1 MMKKTVSSV
10 AAAAAAMLDAVRA
23 KVPLV
28 HCITNYVTVNDAA
41 NALLAI
47 GASPIMA
54 DDIGEAG
61 DIASIASALVLN
73 IGTLNE
79 RTIASMLDAGRR
91 ANAFGVPVVL
101 DPVGAGASRLRN
113 ETVGRLLRE
122 VKLSV
127 LRGNLSE
134 ISFIAGL
141 GAATRGVD
149 SAKEDEKNDAL
160 AAARLVAQRLGCT
173 VAVTGAVDVVT
184 DGTRACRLAN
194 GHQML
199 SRVTGTGCM
208 TTALIGAFAG
218 AGRDFYTAAAGGI
231 SAMSIAGELAYER
244 AGTLGT
250 GSFHIALIDA
260 LSMLDG
266 ANLMERLNADEAD

>member
-1 MMKKTVSSV
+1 MMTKTVSSV
-10 AAAAAAMLDAVRA
+10 AAAAAAMLDAMRA

-79 RTIASMLDAGRR
+79 RTVASMLDAGRR

-266 ANLMERLNADEAD
+266 ANLMERMNADEAD

>member
-1 MMKKTVSSV
+1 MMTKTVSSV

-141 GAATRGVD
+141 GA
-149 SAKEDEKNDAL
+149 
-160 AAARLVAQRLGCT
+160 
-173 VAVTGAVDVVT
+173 
-184 DGTRACRLAN
+184 
-194 GHQML
+194 
-199 SRVTGTGCM
+199 
-208 TTALIGAFAG
+208 
-218 AGRDFYTAAAGGI
+218 
-231 SAMSIAGELAYER
+231 
-244 AGTLGT
+244 

-266 ANLMERLNADEAD
+266 ANLMERMNADEAD

>member
-1 MMKKTVSSV
+1 M
-10 AAAAAAMLDAVRA
+10 
-23 KVPLV
+23 
-28 HCITNYVTVNDAA
+28 
-41 NALLAI
+41 
-47 GASPIMA
+47 
-54 DDIGEAG
+54 
-61 DIASIASALVLN
+61 
-73 IGTLNE
+73 
-79 RTIASMLDAGRR
+79 
-91 ANAFGVPVVL
+91 
-101 DPVGAGASRLRN
+101 
-113 ETVGRLLRE
+113 
-122 VKLSV
+122 
-127 LRGNLSE
+127 
-134 ISFIAGL
+134 
-141 GAATRGVD
+141 
-149 SAKEDEKNDAL
+149 
-160 AAARLVAQRLGCT
+160 
-173 VAVTGAVDVVT
+173 AVTGAVDVVT

-266 ANLMERLNADEAD
+266 ANLMERMNADEAD

>member
-1 MMKKTVSSV
+1 MMTKTVSSV

>member
-1 MMKKTVSSV
+1 MMTKTVSSV

-266 ANLMERLNADEAD
+266 ANLMERMNADEAD

>member
-266 ANLMERLNADEAD
+266 ANLMERMNADEAD

>member
-1 MMKKTVSSV
+1 MMTKTVSSV

-79 RTIASMLDAGRR
+79 RTVASMLDAGRR

-134 ISFIAGL
+134 ISFLAGL

-266 ANLMERLNADEAD
+266 ANLMERMNADEAD

>member
-1 MMKKTVSSV
+1 MMTKTVSSV

-79 RTIASMLDAGRR
+79 RTVASMLDAGRR
-91 ANAFGVPVVL
+91 ANAFDVPVVL

-266 ANLMERLNADEAD
+266 ANLMERMNADEAD

>member
-1 MMKKTVSSV
+1 MMTKTVSSV

-23 KVPLV
+23 QVPLV

-79 RTIASMLDAGRR
+79 RTVASMLDAGRR

-266 ANLMERLNADEAD
+266 ANLMERMNADEAD

>member
-1 MMKKTVSSV
+1 MMTKTVSSV

-28 HCITNYVTVNDAA
+28 HCITNYVTANDAA

-79 RTIASMLDAGRR
+79 RTVASMLDAGRR

-266 ANLMERLNADEAD
+266 ANLMERMNADEAD

>member
-1 MMKKTVSSV
+1 MMTKTVSSV

-79 RTIASMLDAGRR
+79 RTVASMLDAGRR

-149 SAKEDEKNDAL
+149 SAKEDEKNDTL

-266 ANLMERLNADEAD
+266 ANLMERMNADEAD

>member
-1 MMKKTVSSV
+1 MMTKTVSSV

-28 HCITNYVTVNDAA
+28 HCITNYVSVNDAA

-79 RTIASMLDAGRR
+79 RTVASMLDAGRR

-266 ANLMERLNADEAD
+266 ANLMERMNADEAD

>member
-1 MMKKTVSSV
+1 MMTKTVSSV

-79 RTIASMLDAGRR
+79 RTVASMLDAGRR

-266 ANLMERLNADEAD
+266 ANLMERMNADEAD

>member
-1 MMKKTVSSV
+1 MMTKTVSSV

-79 RTIASMLDAGRR
+79 RTVASMLDAGRR

-127 LRGNLSE
+127 LRGNLLE

-266 ANLMERLNADEAD
+266 ANLMERMNADEAD